1 MSILQMLRAVVGVL
15 VVSCSLAFASGERGD
30 GGVTPPPSGPW
41 RIERST
47 LVATGTWTLASAD
60 GALVLEG
67 ARGLVLDLGGAELVG
82 PMHAEDPSRHT
93 GTAIV
98 VRKCEG
104 VVIRRGSLAGWKTG
118 VRIEDSRD
126 VTVEDVSVRELFA
139 APLESSAVVAHPR
152 DELLRRD
159 SGSVE
164 RTGAGFVVLRSAGVA
179 LVRCGARR
187 GMVGVAAL
195 DAPGLEVRDGDFAY
209 LSAYGI
215 ALWRS
220 ARATIVGT
228 RVEAA
233 ARGAGLGAFWS
244 GAQGSAGLLLVDSDS
259 ARVGASR
266 FVRCGSGVA
275 ATGASSGL
283 VLVRVDVSNALEHG
297 VDLDGVAD
305 ARLIEVTARDAG
317 ADGLRVV
324 ASPRAWIVEC
334 VLERAGRSAVG
345 LVAGAESALVRSWIA
360 RSNVGL
366 AAVDVSGLLLG
377 SNGFQGNGL
386 DWEVQRCRDLASSE
400 NVYDADN
407 LLHVTQS
414 GDGLQERERLRG
426 IGGALPSGRLEASAV
441 LAYDAERFAAF
452 ERALAELDR
461 RFANPPAASSAAQGA
476 SAPGKA
482 GAPGSPGVVVAA
494 DGLLSEP
501 VVFDRW
507 GPWDPRGSRPRPA
520 PRPHGGLFASASWD
534 ARWFS
539 WAEGPDPRGRA
550 DARLGWRA
558 LAEEPLERRFV
569 GAWRTPFG
577 DGARP
582 AAFPSERLGLVA
594 RTTLELEPG
603 RYRVAITSDDG
614 VALRVDGN
622 LVVENWTWHAATL
635 DRAEFALGGGAHAF
649 ELEYFQVDGPSAL
662 VLELD
667 RIGP

>member
-1 MSILQMLRAVVGVL
+1 MSILQLIRAFIGVVVA
-15 VVSCSLAFASGERGD
+15 SCSLVFAGGERGD
-30 GGVTPPPSGPW
+30 GGVAPPPTGPW

-47 LVATGTWTLASAD
+47 KVAKGAWTLANAD
-60 GALVLEG
+60 GALVIEG
-67 ARGLVLDLGGAELVG
+67 ARGLVLDLGGAELLG
-82 PMHAEDPSRHT
+82 PLHAEDPSRHA

-98 VRKCEG
+98 VRKSEG
-104 VVIRRGSLAGWKTG
+104 VVIRGGSLAGWKTG
-118 VRIEDSRD
+118 VRIEDSSD
-126 VTVEDVSVRELFA
+126 VTVEDVLVRELFA

-159 SGSVE
+159 SGSIE
-164 RTGAGFVVLRSAGVA
+164 RTGAAFAVLRSASVK

-187 GMVGVAAL
+187 GTVGVAAL

-215 ALWRS
+215 TLWRS

-233 ARGAGLGAFWS
+233 ARGAGPGAFWR
-244 GAQGSAGLLLVDSDS
+244 GAQGSAGLLLVDSES

-266 FVRCGSGVA
+266 FVRCGTGVA
-275 ATGASSGL
+275 AGGASMGL

-317 ADGLRVV
+317 VDGLRLV
-324 ASPRAWIVEC
+324 ATPRAWLVEC
-334 VLERAGRSAVG
+334 VLERAGRSAVE
-345 LVAGAESALVRSWIA
+345 LVAGAEIVLVRSWIA

-366 AAVDVSGLLLG
+366 TAVDVSGLLLG

-386 DWEVQRCRDLASSE
+386 DWEVQRCRDLASAE

-426 IGGALPSGRLEASAV
+426 IGGAVPSGRLEASVV
-441 LAYDAERFAAF
+441 LAYDAERVAAF
-452 ERALAELDR
+452 ELALAEFDR
-461 RFANPPAASSAAQGA
+461 RFAGGLAVTR
-476 SAPGKA
+476 APDM
-482 GAPGSPGVVVAA
+482 PGVPGVA
-494 DGLLSEP
+494 GELLSEP
-501 VVFDRW
+501 VSFDRW

-539 WAEGPDPRGRA
+539 WAQGPDPRGRA

-558 LAEEPLERRFV
+558 LAENPLERRFV

-582 AAFPSERLGLVA
+582 ASFPSERLGLVA
-594 RTTLELEPG
+594 RSTLELEPG

-622 LVVENWTWHAATL
+622 VVVENWTWHAATL
-635 DRAEFALGGGAHAF
+635 DRAEFTLGGGTHAF